1 MSTAIEERAILTLS
15 RTFAAR
21 REHVFAAWTEPEQI
35 KQWFGP
41 DTCEVLEAYVDLRIG
56 GEYHF
61 RATSPQMGEFSMR
74 GEYREVIPPAKLVY
88 TWQIENDPDFV
99 DRETRVT
106 VEFLDIGDST
116 EVRLTHENLPS
127 ADSVKNHEHGWSGS
141 FDKLE
146 KMF

>member
-1 MSTAIEERAILTLS
+1 MSTAMERAILTLS
-15 RTFAAR
+15 RTFAAS
-21 REHVFAAWTEPEQI
+21 RERVFAAWTEPEQI
-35 KQWFGP
+35 KKWFGP
-41 DTCEVLEAYVDLRIG
+41 DACEVIEAHVDLRVG
-56 GEYHF
+56 GEYRF
-61 RATSPQMGEFSMR
+61 WATSPRMGEFSLR

-88 TWQIENDPDFV
+88 TWQWENDPDFA
-99 DRETRVT
+99 DQETRVT
-106 VEFLDIGDST
+106 VEFLDAGGST

>member
-1 MSTAIEERAILTLS
+1 MFSPLGRNRSRPSDGLARTLVKS
-15 RTFAAR
+15 SKRTSIS
-21 REHVFAAWTEPEQI
+21 VS
-35 KQWFGP
+35 
-41 DTCEVLEAYVDLRIG
+41 G

-74 GEYREVIPPAKLVY
+74 GEYREVIPPAKLFY

-127 ADSVKNHEHGWSGS
+127 ADSVKNHEHGWSVS

>member
-1 MSTAIEERAILTLS
+1 
-15 RTFAAR
+15 
-21 REHVFAAWTEPEQI
+21 
-35 KQWFGP
+35 
-41 DTCEVLEAYVDLRIG
+41 
-56 GEYHF
+56 
-61 RATSPQMGEFSMR
+61 MGEFSIR

-127 ADSVKNHEHGWSGS
+127 AESVKNHEHGWSGS